1 MSKVLH
7 FACHFFAFCVSSN
20 TISTIGCGIAEFTGI
35 SSSSVLSAPA
45 GLMSSFSTTVDSNY
59 NPYLAPWLYASM
71 GSQSIAKDDADAAEK
86 DITFPKLPN
95 TPKIYY
101 HYTNEEN
108 AMAILESGK
117 ILPDERGRVF
127 LTPYLYS
134 ADEVNNALFMGTK
147 SDDYGEYRIAVQIY
161 PGSEYCLST
170 VGATQPNEVIFY
182 GTIRNGRNATITVM
196 KNEIG
201 RSTRLNSSHNNQSR
215 MPSSA

>member
-35 SSSSVLSAPA
+35 SSSSVLSAPT

-101 HYTNEEN
+101 
-108 AMAILESGK
+108 
-117 ILPDERGRVF
+117 
-127 LTPYLYS
+127 
-134 ADEVNNALFMGTK
+134 
-147 SDDYGEYRIAVQIY
+147 
-161 PGSEYCLST
+161 LSL
-170 VGATQPNEVIFY
+170 IH
-182 GTIRNGRNATITVM
+182 I
-196 KNEIG
+196 
-201 RSTRLNSSHNNQSR
+201 
-215 MPSSA
+215 

>member
-1 MSKVLH
+1 
-7 FACHFFAFCVSSN
+7 
-20 TISTIGCGIAEFTGI
+20 
-35 SSSSVLSAPA
+35 
-45 GLMSSFSTTVDSNY
+45 MSSFSTTVDSNY

-147 SDDYGEYRIAVQIY
+147 SDDYGE
-161 PGSEYCLST
+161 
-170 VGATQPNEVIFY
+170 
-182 GTIRNGRNATITVM
+182 
-196 KNEIG
+196 
-201 RSTRLNSSHNNQSR
+201 
-215 MPSSA
+215 